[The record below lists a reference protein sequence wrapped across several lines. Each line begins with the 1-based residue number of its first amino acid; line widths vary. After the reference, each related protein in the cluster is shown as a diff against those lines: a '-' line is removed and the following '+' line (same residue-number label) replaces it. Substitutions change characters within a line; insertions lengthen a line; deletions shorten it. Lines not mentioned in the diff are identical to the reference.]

1 VFPQLDEV
9 PGSTK
14 QTESETTAKNKGTDG
29 IRNLKVALPYSDDT
43 VRCLSAMFY
52 YKNNGIWDSS
62 VSGSDVNI
70 QTLMSASTNYV
81 IQNIGVTNDG
91 ASLEN
96 LNGWKETGE
105 EPDLFLV
112 SDTQSAS
119 EAGLVSELSVYASR
133 NKSIDGAKI
142 FAASMSNLL
151 EGGKLYGIP
160 HYCSATVI
168 FGNRDYIPKD
178 GRLQAK
184 YTTEDLSK
192 YLELTNTSY
201 KCVPM
206 ASAYKLV
213 PYLGSC
219 FSDDRAV
226 SYMLNEEYRI
236 DKEKAEPVISS
247 LTGYVKKLYDSKL
260 SINTGKDGADPV
272 FSRNGLVTTIA
283 WGMNGT
289 VNYALEGSIFVAGA
303 AIQWLR
309 DELRLIDSAMDS
321 EYMAKKVPDTNGCY
335 VVPAFTGLGAPYW
348 DPYARGTIVGIT
360 RGVNKYHIIRATLES
375 LAFQVNDVLQAMA
388 ADCGISLRQLKVDGG
403 ASANDFLLQTQADL
417 CGIPVQRPKCVETT
431 ALGAA
436 YLAGLAVGYWK
447 NTDEIKAN
455 WQVDNVFKPAIR
467 EDERRKRIAG
477 WDKAVGYSRGWAK
490 DEELS

>member
-1 VFPQLDEV
+1 MYLKKTCAAALALCLSLLLGSCRRESDVFPQLDEV

-14 QTESETTAKNKGTDG
+14 QTESDTTAKNKGTDG

-133 NKSIDGAKI
+133 NKDIDGAKI
-142 FAASMSNLL
+142 FAASMSNQL

-272 FSRNGLVTTIA
+272 FSRNA
-283 WGMNGT
+283 
-289 VNYALEGSIFVAGA
+289 ALWV
-303 AIQWLR
+303 
-309 DELRLIDSAMDS
+309 DSSAS
-321 EYMAKKVPDTNGCY
+321 CRTWEEYYPAKLYFLHLPCSSPANP
-335 VVPAFTGLGAPYW
+335 VVPYLRPYSLCVSKKCEDQQFAVDFASFISYDEDAQLLIYRMENMEGLLPLVRSAKVWNMAANEGVFGSMVSDFRQSMDNAVYCPGSFDNVLFRKTNEYTISYFTGGNERF
-348 DPYARGTIVGIT
+348 YAEACYG
-360 RGVNKYHIIRATLES
+360 
-375 LAFQVNDVLQAMA
+375 
-388 ADCGISLRQLKVDGG
+388 
-403 ASANDFLLQTQADL
+403 
-417 CGIPVQRPKCVETT
+417 
-431 ALGAA
+431 
-436 YLAGLAVGYWK
+436 
-447 NTDEIKAN
+447 
-455 WQVDNVFKPAIR
+455 
-467 EDERRKRIAG
+467 
-477 WDKAVGYSRGWAK
+477 
-490 DEELS
+490 